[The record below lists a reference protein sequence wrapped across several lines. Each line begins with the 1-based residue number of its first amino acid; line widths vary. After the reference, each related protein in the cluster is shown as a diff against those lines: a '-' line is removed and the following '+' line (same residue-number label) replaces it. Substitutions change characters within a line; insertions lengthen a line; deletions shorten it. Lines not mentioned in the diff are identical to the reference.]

1 MSTEKDNKR
10 PLWVD
15 VIILTLAGVAFV
27 TMVSLGNWQ
36 VKRLAWK
43 LDLIERV
50 EASAYGDPVP
60 AKPDEIMAEYV
71 RVATSGTFQHDK
83 SLTVKALTDLGA
95 GSWVLTP
102 LRTADA
108 VFWVNRGFVPSGLS
122 RDDWTDPVGEVE
134 IIGLARPSVPEGTAL
149 EKNDPSANRWV
160 SVDLNAMD
168 AAFDVNSAPYFIAME
183 HVGEP
188 AKWPRGGLTKLEFRN
203 SHLSYALT
211 WYAMALL
218 FFAAMAFVIWDRVNT
233 RRTSPDQP

>member
-15 VIILTLAGVAFV
+15 VIILTLAGAAFL
-27 TMVSLGNWQ
+27 TMILLGNWQ

-50 EASAYGDPVP
+50 EASAYGDPVNV
-60 AKPDEIMAEYV
+60 KPDQVMPEYL
-71 RVATSGTFQHDK
+71 RVKTSGAFKHDK

-102 LRTADA
+102 LQTPDA
-108 VFWVNRGFVPSGLS
+108 VFWINRGFVPSGLS
-122 RDDWTDPVGEVE
+122 PDEWTNPVGDVE

-160 SVDLNAMD
+160 SVDLDAMD
-168 AAFDVNSAPYFIAME
+168 AAFDVDSAPYFIAIE
-183 HVGEP
+183 HFGAP
-188 AKWPRGGLTKLEFRN
+188 ATWPRGGLTKLEFRN

-211 WYAMALL
+211 WYGMALL
-218 FFAAMAFVIWDRVNT
+218 FFAAMAFVIWDRVKSSRST
-233 RRTSPDQP
+233 PGQS